1 MDGIYEVT
9 YRGQTVGTAEVT
21 REGLYFRI
29 FCRCRVNDSEI
40 HRLYAGSE
48 KIGVL
53 IPEKGILTL
62 QTRIPARKL
71 KEGCDFS
78 LDCNRK
84 EFIPIRPKK
93 HFSHLNQVR
102 NGKLGFLDGE
112 PGLYFTR

>member
-71 KEGCDFS
+71 KEGKCSVFQLFVKIDN
-78 LDCNRK
+78 LKD
-84 EFIPIRPKK
+84 
-93 HFSHLNQVR
+93 
-102 NGKLGFLDGE
+102 
-112 PGLYFTR
+112 